1 MASEWVS
8 EVFWEWMSEADWPAA
23 SYVSTIP
30 LPEAMDA
37 YEELLGR
44 LKDIDL
50 IGQIGGLVSW
60 DQEVLM
66 PPKAAALR
74 AEQLAWV
81 SKIGH
86 QRLTDLQIG
95 KLLENLDLAEGLD
108 DVQSANVRLARESY
122 DKATKLPTDFVEE
135 MAKHRSRAQISWTKA
150 RAEDDFSIFRDDLA
164 KAIDIARQKADY
176 LGYDNLR
183 YDALLDLYETGLTV
197 ARVDPLFTGLRDN
210 VAPLIKAVSESGN
223 RPDMSWVEDNSWA
236 QPAQEALSQSVA
248 EAIGFDFSA
257 GRRDASTHPFCGGP
271 NPDDVRW
278 TTRYSESDP
287 FGSLYG
293 SMHETGHGT
302 YEQGRRRDLDFQP
315 AGQANGLGVHESQ
328 SRLWENQVGRSREF
342 CMWVLPL
349 WKQNFPENMEGV
361 SADQLWQAVNLVE
374 PSLIRVEADEATYN
388 LHIMIR
394 YEIEKKLI
402 AGDLEVDDL
411 PDAWDDMYDEFLG
424 IRAPN
429 RALGVL
435 QDIHWSMGAFG
446 YFPTYTLGNLYAAQL
461 LEAARKDLPEHDK
474 QMSSGE
480 FVPLLTWMR
489 KHIHQRGSILEPAEL
504 IEEATGSPPSPDA
517 FIDYLCGKV
526 ERLYGVTA

>member
-1 MASEWVS
+1 
-8 EVFWEWMSEADWPAA
+8 
-23 SYVSTIP
+23 
-30 LPEAMDA
+30 
-37 YEELLGR
+37 
-44 LKDIDL
+44 
-50 IGQIGGLVSW
+50 
-60 DQEVLM
+60 
-66 PPKAAALR
+66 
-74 AEQLAWV
+74 
-81 SKIGH
+81 
-86 QRLTDLQIG
+86 
-95 KLLENLDLAEGLD
+95 
-108 DVQSANVRLARESY
+108 
-122 DKATKLPTDFVEE
+122 
-135 MAKHRSRAQISWTKA
+135 
-150 RAEDDFSIFRDDLA
+150 
-164 KAIDIARQKADY
+164 
-176 LGYDNLR
+176 
-183 YDALLDLYETGLTV
+183 
-197 ARVDPLFTGLRDN
+197 
-210 VAPLIKAVSESGN
+210 
-223 RPDMSWVEDNSWA
+223 
-236 QPAQEALSQSVA
+236 
-248 EAIGFDFSA
+248 
-257 GRRDASTHPFCGGP
+257 
-271 NPDDVRW
+271 
-278 TTRYSESDP
+278 
-287 FGSLYG
+287 
-293 SMHETGHGT
+293 
-302 YEQGRRRDLDFQP
+302 
-315 AGQANGLGVHESQ
+315 
-328 SRLWENQVGRSREF
+328 
-342 CMWVLPL
+342 MWVLPL